1 MLTRIPPY
9 LFLLFSLT
17 FGMILGGFF
26 PEPLKEVANFVNAVI
41 GLVIDLVPILIFIAL
56 SPAISSLT
64 DSGRANSLA
73 GSVILWYLF
82 TSFLAGFLGLSIST
96 LIFGL
101 SFSTSSATPTGTILT
116 LLTPGDGLNPSR
128 PLIAILLAICFGL

>member
-82 TSFLAGFLGLSIST
+82 TSFLAGFLG
-96 LIFGL
+96 
-101 SFSTSSATPTGTILT
+101 P
-116 LLTPGDGLNPSR
+116 
-128 PLIAILLAICFGL
+128 